1 MQKIQEINVGET
13 MSVTETLCTTLPR
26 DQQADG
32 VYRDLE
38 ILLIMLSRFY
48 FETDEFRKDNDKL
61 NWFGQEEG
69 SFKVA
74 IGGGGGGGVE
84 HPLGSGMNQCPG
96 W

>member
-1 MQKIQEINVGET
+1 MQKIEEINVGET
-13 MSVTETLCTTLPR
+13 ILVREILCTTLPR
-26 DQQADG
+26 DQQVDG

-38 ILLIMLSRFY
+38 IMLIMLSQFY

-61 NWFGQEEG
+61 NWFGQKEG

-74 IGGGGGGGVE
+74 IAGDGARFMNWDE
-84 HPLGSGMNQCPG
+84 SMSSG